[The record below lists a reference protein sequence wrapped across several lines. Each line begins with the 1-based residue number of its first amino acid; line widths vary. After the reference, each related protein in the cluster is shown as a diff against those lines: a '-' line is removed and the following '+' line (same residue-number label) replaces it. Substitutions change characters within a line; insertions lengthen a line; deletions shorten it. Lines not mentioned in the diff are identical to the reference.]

1 MPCVAALLVED
12 YQLSANPQ
20 QVILNS
26 SQLSVCF
33 NVTIVDDPN
42 IELTECFTLMAVVSN
57 ASIMDYTVTE
67 GKTRICIIDNDG
79 WL

>member
-1 MPCVAALLVED
+1 MED

-20 QVILNS
+20 EIILNTA
-26 SQLSVCF
+26 QKSVCF
-33 NVTIVDDPN
+33 NITIVDDLN
-42 IELTECFTLMAVVSN
+42 IELTECVTLMAVVSS

>member
-1 MPCVAALLVED
+1 MED

-20 QVILNS
+20 EIILNTA
-26 SQLSVCF
+26 QTSVCF
-33 NVTIVDDPN
+33 NITIVDDLN
-42 IELTECFTLMAVVSN
+42 IELTECVTLMAVVSS